1 MAERTDPITVEVIRN
16 TYVSIATQM
25 NNNLARS
32 AYTPVIYEMK
42 DCSVGIYDVDGR
54 LLGQAPGLPF
64 FLGSLGGTLRAVIE
78 IKVRTEGVGGFDAIA
93 ERISAFE
100 QVESCYLMSG
110 GYDLLVVVT
119 ADNLYKVAGFVH
131 ERLARIDGVQGTSTH
146 FFLRAYKKDGF
157 VVTDAG
163 SGRDRPSVSP

>member
-1 MAERTDPITVEVIRN
+1 MNSVLKLILDGEALDTAQIGKILGLGAEAVDREL
-16 TYVSIATQM
+16 ATLRQQG
-25 NNNLARS
+25 
-32 AYTPVIYEMK
+32 V
-42 DCSVGIYDVDGR
+42 
-54 LLGQAPGLPF
+54 LLGMRPVLNP
-64 FLGSLGGTLRAVIE
+64 SYESEHRVRAVIE
-78 IKVRTEGVGGFDAIA
+78 IKIRTEGVGGFDGIA
-93 ERISAFE
+93 ERISSFE

-157 VVTDAG
+157 IVNAEG
-163 SGRDRPSVSP
+163 SRRDQPSVSP

>member
-1 MAERTDPITVEVIRN
+1 MNSVLKLILEGESLDTAQIGKILGMGPEAVERELADLRRQGILLGWRPIINPSYEAERRV
-16 TYVSIATQM
+16 
-25 NNNLARS
+25 
-32 AYTPVIYEMK
+32 
-42 DCSVGIYDVDGR
+42 
-54 LLGQAPGLPF
+54 
-64 FLGSLGGTLRAVIE
+64 RAVIE
-78 IKVRTEGVGGFDAIA
+78 IKIRPEGVGGFDGLA

-157 VVTDAG
+157 IVSDEG
-163 SGRDRPSVSP
+163 LHRDQPSVSP

>member
-1 MAERTDPITVEVIRN
+1 MNSVLKLILEGESLDTAQIGKILGMGPEAVERELADVRRQGILLGWRPIINPSYEAERRV
-16 TYVSIATQM
+16 
-25 NNNLARS
+25 
-32 AYTPVIYEMK
+32 
-42 DCSVGIYDVDGR
+42 
-54 LLGQAPGLPF
+54 
-64 FLGSLGGTLRAVIE
+64 RAVIE
-78 IKVRTEGVGGFDAIA
+78 IKIRPEGVGGFDGLA

-157 VVTDAG
+157 IVSDEG
-163 SGRDRPSVSP
+163 LHRDQPSVSP

>member
-1 MAERTDPITVEVIRN
+1 MNSVLKLILEGESLDTDQIGKILGMGPEAVERELADLRRQGILLGWRPIINPSYEAERRV
-16 TYVSIATQM
+16 
-25 NNNLARS
+25 
-32 AYTPVIYEMK
+32 
-42 DCSVGIYDVDGR
+42 
-54 LLGQAPGLPF
+54 
-64 FLGSLGGTLRAVIE
+64 RAVIE
-78 IKVRTEGVGGFDAIA
+78 IKIRPEGLGGFDGLA

-157 VVTDAG
+157 IVNDEG
-163 SGRDRPSVSP
+163 LRRDQPSVSP

>member
-1 MAERTDPITVEVIRN
+1 MNSVLKLILEGESLDTAQIGKILGMGPEAVERELADLRRQGILLGWRPIINPSYEAERRV
-16 TYVSIATQM
+16 
-25 NNNLARS
+25 
-32 AYTPVIYEMK
+32 
-42 DCSVGIYDVDGR
+42 
-54 LLGQAPGLPF
+54 
-64 FLGSLGGTLRAVIE
+64 RAVIE
-78 IKVRTEGVGGFDAIA
+78 IKIRPEGVGGFDGLA

-146 FFLRAYKKDGF
+146 FFLRAYKKDG
-157 VVTDAG
+157 
-163 SGRDRPSVSP
+163 

>member
-1 MAERTDPITVEVIRN
+1 MNSVLKLILEGESLDTAQIGKILGMGPEAVEHE
-16 TYVSIATQM
+16 
-25 NNNLARS
+25 LADLRRQ
-32 AYTPVIYEMK
+32 
-42 DCSVGIYDVDGR
+42 GI
-54 LLGQAPGLPF
+54 LLGWRPIINPSYEAECRV
-64 FLGSLGGTLRAVIE
+64 RAVIE
-78 IKVRTEGVGGFDAIA
+78 IKIRPEGVGGFDGLA

-157 VVTDAG
+157 IVNDEG
-163 SGRDRPSVSP
+163 LRRDQPSVSP

>member
-1 MAERTDPITVEVIRN
+1 MNSVLKLILEGESLDTAQIGKILGMGPEAVERELADLRRQGILLGWRPIINPSYEAERRV
-16 TYVSIATQM
+16 
-25 NNNLARS
+25 
-32 AYTPVIYEMK
+32 
-42 DCSVGIYDVDGR
+42 
-54 LLGQAPGLPF
+54 
-64 FLGSLGGTLRAVIE
+64 RAVIE
-78 IKVRTEGVGGFDAIA
+78 IKIRPEGVGGFDGLA

-157 VVTDAG
+157 IVNDEG
-163 SGRDRPSVSP
+163 LRRDQPSVSP

>member
-1 MAERTDPITVEVIRN
+1 M
-16 TYVSIATQM
+16 
-25 NNNLARS
+25 
-32 AYTPVIYEMK
+32 
-42 DCSVGIYDVDGR
+42 
-54 LLGQAPGLPF
+54 
-64 FLGSLGGTLRAVIE
+64 IE
-78 IKVRTEGVGGFDAIA
+78 IKIQTQGTGGFDGIA
-93 ERISAFE
+93 ERISQFE

-157 VVTDAG
+157 VITD
-163 SGRDRPSVSP
+163 SGAHRDQPSVSP

>member
-1 MAERTDPITVEVIRN
+1 MNSLLKLILEGESLDTAQIGKILGMGPEAVEHELADLRRQGILLGWRPIINPSYEAERRV
-16 TYVSIATQM
+16 
-25 NNNLARS
+25 
-32 AYTPVIYEMK
+32 
-42 DCSVGIYDVDGR
+42 
-54 LLGQAPGLPF
+54 
-64 FLGSLGGTLRAVIE
+64 RAVIE
-78 IKVRTEGVGGFDAIA
+78 IKIRPEGVGGFDGLA

-157 VVTDAG
+157 IVNDEG
-163 SGRDRPSVSP
+163 LRRDQPSVSP